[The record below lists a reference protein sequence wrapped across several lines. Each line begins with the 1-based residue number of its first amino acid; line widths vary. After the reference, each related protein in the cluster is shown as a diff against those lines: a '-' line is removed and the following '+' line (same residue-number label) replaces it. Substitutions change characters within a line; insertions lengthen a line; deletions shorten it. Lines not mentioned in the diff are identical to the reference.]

1 MTTYNIKQAKK
12 AVHPLKR
19 AVMLQFGDSE
29 SFYESVPDI
38 ANYGASGGV
47 NGFIYYTETMAFTK
61 RNKAKIM
68 QCLEELS
75 SDCGESII
83 SMLSQWK
90 CLKGLTQREIMEG
103 LYNPKSDD
111 KTQVYNA
118 LAWHA
123 LEDVAHTVYNT
134 GCDDE

>member
-19 AVMLQFGDSE
+19 AVMLQCGDSE

-47 NGFIYYTETMAFTK
+47 NGFISYVETAAFTK

-111 KTQVYNA
+111 KTTVYNA
-118 LAWHA
+118 LAWYA
-123 LEDVAHTVYNT
+123 LEDVAHTIYNM